1 VRGFRRPAIK
11 YTIIIFLMSLFVV
24 LYVWQNIEIVK
35 IEMEYKSLSERESQ
49 LVKEK
54 DRLLYEIERFRRMDV
69 VENYARMRG
78 LRQMLPGDFEVM
90 TVHEPDAQ

>member
-1 VRGFRRPAIK
+1 V
-11 YTIIIFLMSLFVV
+11 SLFVV

-35 IEMEYKSLSERESQ
+35 IEMEYRTLSGKESR

-69 VENYARMRG
+69 VEDYARKRSM
-78 LRQMLPGDFEVM
+78 RQMLPGDFEVIS
-90 TVHEPDAQ
+90 VRRSNAQ